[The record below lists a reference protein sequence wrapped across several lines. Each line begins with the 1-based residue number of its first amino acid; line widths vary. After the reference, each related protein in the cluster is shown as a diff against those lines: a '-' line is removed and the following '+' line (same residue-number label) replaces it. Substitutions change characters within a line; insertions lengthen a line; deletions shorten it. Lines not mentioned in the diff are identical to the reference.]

1 MNTYK
6 QLSNKGKDFIRN
18 ETYTS
23 IIVNSLVQLFEYK
36 GLPDDT
42 NIFEFENTLIWNGSA
57 ALVPYKDRF
66 VPVTCKGI
74 GMLNPEMKYDYYNTY
89 YINHQPHKQNVPY
102 EELAYCYNTK
112 DRQPCLNILRFA
124 DLLSEVDLSMVF
136 NVQRSR
142 LAPIA
147 VAEDDSQRLQIQNC
161 LNATA
166 KGNYEVITASILNNG
181 TNQSGKVNILNLN
194 DVTAIQYI
202 QYLSEFHDSLTR
214 RLYTMYGFAVQ
225 ETSKH
230 AQVNTDESNARD
242 GVSWLIPDNML
253 ECRKDFC
260 RRFNKLYGTEI
271 TVDYSPLAKK
281 EREIMESRSENND
294 TSTDTNNNNNTDSA
308 AESNIT
314 E

>member
-23 IIVNSLVQLFEYK
+23 IIVNSLAQLFVYR
-36 GLPDDT
+36 GVDF
-42 NIFEFENTLIWNGSA
+42 NQFEFENTLLWNGSA
-57 ALVPYKDRF
+57 ALIPYKDKF
-66 VPVTCKGI
+66 VPATCNGI
-74 GMLNPEMKYDYYNTY
+74 GMLNPELTYDKYNVFYLN
-89 YINHQPHKQNVPY
+89 KQSY
-102 EELAYCYNTK
+102 KMEMSIDDLAYCYNTK
-112 DRQPCLNILRFA
+112 DKQPALNILRFA

-136 NVQRSR
+136 NVQKSR

-147 VAEDDSQRLQIQNC
+147 VAEDDTQRIQLKNC
-161 LNATA
+161 MNAIA
-166 KGNYEVITASILNNG
+166 NGNYEVIAASILNSGQPN
-181 TNQSGKVNILNLN
+181 SGKVNVINLN

-202 QYLSEFHDSLTR
+202 QYLSEFHDALTR

-253 ECRKDFC
+253 DCRRDFC
-260 RRFNKLYGTEI
+260 KRFNKLYGTNL
-271 TVDYSPLAKK
+271 TVDYSPLAKC
-281 EREIMESRSENND
+281 EREIMEIRRETND
-294 TSTDTNNNNNTDSA
+294 TISDTNTDNSINNASA
-308 AESNIT
+308 AQSE
-314 E
+314 